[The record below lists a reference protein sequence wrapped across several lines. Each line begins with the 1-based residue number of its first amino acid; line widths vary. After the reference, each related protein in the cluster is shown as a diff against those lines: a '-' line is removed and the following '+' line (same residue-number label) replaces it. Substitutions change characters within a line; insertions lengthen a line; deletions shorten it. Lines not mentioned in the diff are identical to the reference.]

1 MTRTVRRRGNP
12 VIDQSVAPASRW
24 AFAFLSGLVSHG
36 IRDVVIS
43 PGSRSQA
50 LALVAAAFA
59 DRQLLNVHVAI
70 DERVGSFLALGLA
83 VETKRPVA
91 IVVTSGTA
99 VANLHP
105 GVLEAHHA
113 GIPLI
118 VITADRPSV
127 LRTTGANQTTVHVG
141 AFGVA
146 ARKTVDIP
154 PPGVDAVDSGTQWAE
169 EVVTAA
175 VNESGPIHVNIQFVE
190 PLSSHI
196 DSRAYDSVRQGE
208 LPDAIPGHSS
218 VGVVAAPGTI
228 VVAGYGAGARAE
240 KWARE
245 LGAPLIAEIASGSH
259 FGPHLVT
266 DYRRLLA
273 RPEFADTIQSVI
285 VVGRPTLSRAID
297 ALCARANVD
306 VIVVRGPEAN
316 PYRPN
321 PRALVVDTIT
331 VEGNGEDYAQ
341 KWALPWAR
349 MSRITIDEEQS
360 DPAADVQGSL
370 AEDHA
375 ERSEFARH
383 EMQIQ
388 RQPIT
393 PELLVRGV
401 WDVTWPHDRLI
412 FGASRLI
419 RVADSILPGK
429 PLRVHSNRGLS
440 GIDGT
445 IATAQG
451 IATAAQSNP
460 IATQNGVTRVVLGDL
475 AAQHDIGALATL
487 RGKIQ
492 VIVGNDGGGRIFDDL
507 PVAETANRTHFD
519 RVMRTP
525 QNIDFEGV
533 ARAFGLGF
541 HRVTTR
547 GELTA
552 ALSEVT
558 RPTLVEVVLPR
569 D

>member
-1 MTRTVRRRGNP
+1 M
-12 VIDQSVAPASRW
+12 IDASVAPSSAWS
-24 AFAFLSGLVSHG
+24 FSFLQGLVERG
-36 IRDVVIS
+36 VRDLVLS

-70 DERVGSFLALGLA
+70 DERVAAFMALGLA
-83 VETKRPVA
+83 VETKKPVV

-105 GVLEAHHA
+105 GVLEAHHQ
-113 GIPLI
+113 GVPLI
-118 VITADRPSV
+118 VVTADRPAI
-127 LRTTGANQTTVHVG
+127 LRTTGANQTTVQVG

-146 ARKTVDIP
+146 ARKSVDIP
-154 PPGVDAVDSGTQWAE
+154 PSSSDARESGSQWAG

-175 VNESGPIHVNIQFVE
+175 VNESGPIHINVQFME

-196 DSRAYDSVRQGE
+196 DSRSYDLVKPGE
-208 LPDAIPGHSS
+208 LPVAPEGRSS

-228 VVAGYGAGARAE
+228 VVAGQGAGPRAE

-245 LGAPLIAEIASGSH
+245 LGAPLIAEIASGAH

-266 DYRRLLA
+266 DYRRLLE
-273 RPEFADTIQSVI
+273 RTEFADAVQSVI
-285 VVGRPTLSRAID
+285 VVGRPTLSRTID
-297 ALCARANVD
+297 ALCAKPSVD
-306 VIVVRGPEAN
+306 VIVVRGPEAMT
-316 PYRPN
+316 YRPT

-349 MSRITIDEEQS
+349 LSRMMIDEDNAE
-360 DPAADVQGSL
+360 PAADVAGSV

-375 ERSEFARH
+375 ERADFARN
-383 EMQIQ
+383 EMAIQ
-388 RQPIT
+388 RQPVT
-393 PELLVRGV
+393 PEMLVRAV
-401 WDVTWPHDRLI
+401 WDVTWPHDRLV

-475 AAQHDIGALATL
+475 AAQHDIGACATL

-507 PVAETANRTHFD
+507 PVASTANRTHFD

-552 ALSEVT
+552 ALSEVN
-558 RPTLVEVVLPR
+558 RPVLVEVVLPR